1 MAKNE
6 MVRKVDLI
14 RDLMKTPEL
23 MGKLYEGLP
32 RHLSPD
38 RMTSLVLGCLRKNPK
53 LLSCTQTSLFSA
65 IAQASTLGLE
75 MDGTLGQAY
84 LVPYGNECTLIVGY
98 KGLLSLM
105 RRSGEVSTITLEVV
119 HEGDQFEYQLGDDP
133 YIRHVPSDDPNRESN
148 PVTQAYCVVTLKD
161 GGKQRSVWGIA
172 KLTAHMKKHSPSYN
186 KSDSPWKTNFAT
198 MAKKTVV
205 RDMVNRGLVPVSAE
219 LQRLAMQ
226 EEVAE
231 QSHIVGTVVNANGAG
246 NKMELA
252 TAALKSMVI
261 PQEEEEVEEEVVE
274 TVAPDTSMSLV
285 DQARAVVEAV
295 PTISGFWEVA
305 QKKRNASTLRDHYD
319 MMAGDPEL
327 TDDERD
333 GLLTLRKIRESQ
345 LSGGG
350 QKTLI

>member
-6 MVRKVDLI
+6 LVRKVDQI

-84 LVPYGNECTLIVGY
+84 LVPYGSECTLIVGY

-119 HEGDQFEYQLGDDP
+119 LEGDQFEYQLGDEP
-133 YIRHVPSDDPNRESN
+133 YIRHVPSEDPDRESK
-148 PVTQAYCVVTLKD
+148 TITHAYCVVTLKD
-161 GGKQRSVWGIA
+161 SGKQRSVWGRA
-172 KLTAHMKKHSPSYN
+172 KLDAHMKMYSPSHT
-186 KSDSPWKTNFAT
+186 KSDSPWRTSFGT
-198 MAKKTVV
+198 MCKKTVV

-219 LQRLAMQ
+219 LQRLAMR
-226 EEVAE
+226 EEISE
-231 QSHIVGTVVNANGAG
+231 QSHIEGTVINSNGAG

-252 TAALKSMVI
+252 TAALKSMMI
-261 PQEEEEVEEEVVE
+261 PQEEEEVEEEVVV
-274 TVAPDTSMSLV
+274 TVAPDTSMSLA
-285 DQARAVVEAV
+285 DQAQAVVKAV
-295 PTISGFWEVA
+295 PTIEGFWNVA
-305 QKKRNASTLRDHYD
+305 LRKRNASTLRDHYD

-327 TDDERD
+327 TEDERD
-333 GLLTLRKIRESQ
+333 GLLTLRKIREAQ